1 MNRLTRDDMIWQI
14 EMNSNYSISA
24 LKRMTDKD
32 LIELYKRLV
41 LKE

>member
-1 MNRLTRDDMIWQI
+1 MNQLTRDDMIWQI
-14 EMNSNYSISA
+14 EMNSNYSIRA
-24 LKRMTDKD
+24 LRRMTDKD

>member
-1 MNRLTRDDMIWQI
+1 MNQLTRDDVIWQI
-14 EMNSNYSISA
+14 EMNSNYSIRA
-24 LKRMTDKD
+24 LKRMADKD

>member
-1 MNRLTRDDMIWQI
+1 MNQLTRDDMIWQI
-14 EMNSNYSISA
+14 EMNSNYSIGA
-24 LKRMTDKD
+24 LQRMTDKD

>member
-1 MNRLTRDDMIWQI
+1 MNQLTRDDMIWQI
-14 EMNSNYSISA
+14 EMNSNYSVMA
-24 LKRMTDKD
+24 LHRMTDKD